1 MERLNYVMLCV
12 NLFWRELAVAG
23 AVMVSSI
30 ITIMGI
36 IKPLYNRIPC
46 KQLRKSALA
55 FTSIFLSFV
64 ATACYFVIRPDTNW
78 ELYWI
83 ASLITSLG
91 CIVTYWVYE
100 NTCLRDAIH
109 KIGNLAIDKG
119 ANILKM
125 LLNGKDAKAINSEIK
140 KATEEL
146 KATAKAE
153 LKLHPKKSNKKDKEL
168 ENL

>member
-1 MERLNYVMLCV
+1 MELLNYVMLCV

-23 AVMVSSI
+23 AIMVSAI
-30 ITIMGI
+30 IVIMGL
-36 IKPLYNRIPC
+36 IKPLFNRISC

-55 FTSIFLSFV
+55 FTSIFLSFL
-64 ATACYFVIRPDTNW
+64 ATACFFVIRRGTDW

-83 ASLITSLG
+83 ASLMTSLA
-91 CIVTYWVYE
+91 CIVTYWFYE
-100 NTCLRDAIH
+100 NTCLREAIH
-109 KIGNLAIDKG
+109 KIGNLAIDKV

-125 LLNGKDAKAINSEIK
+125 LLNEKDAKAINSEIK

-146 KATAKAE
+146 KATARVE
-153 LKLHPKKSNKKDKEL
+153 LKSISKKSNKNDKEW